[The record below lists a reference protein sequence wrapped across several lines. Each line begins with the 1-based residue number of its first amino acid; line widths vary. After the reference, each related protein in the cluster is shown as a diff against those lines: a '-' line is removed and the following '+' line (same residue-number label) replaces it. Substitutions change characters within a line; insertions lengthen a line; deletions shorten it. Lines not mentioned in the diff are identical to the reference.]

1 MGVGVG
7 EEEEERAGGSTRTA
21 SRERGI
27 GARFAEM
34 VGGREETR
42 KRKGKGK
49 GRRKTGMAMRR
60 IFRRCGACESF
71 FRSCRGK

>member
-27 GARFAEM
+27 GARFAEK
-34 VGGREETR
+34 VGGREEKR
-42 KRKGKGK
+42 KRKGKG
-49 GRRKTGMAMRR
+49 RRKAGMAMRR

-71 FRSCRGK
+71 VPSCRGV